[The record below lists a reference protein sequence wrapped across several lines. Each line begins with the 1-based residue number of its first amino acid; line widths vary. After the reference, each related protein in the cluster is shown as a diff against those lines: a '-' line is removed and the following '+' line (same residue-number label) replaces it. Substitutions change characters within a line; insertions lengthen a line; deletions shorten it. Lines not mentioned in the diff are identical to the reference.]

1 MSIRRTIILL
11 TVPLFLG
18 LALINGALLYFQE
31 KAEMAQALG
40 EQALAAAVTGAE
52 FISAMERPQEELTRP
67 LRAKALRAAARH
79 VTGLDGIY
87 LVVPGAKSQALVP
100 PSRPW
105 SLEGLVRPARAHSLP
120 AQADATRHRYVVALA
135 PTAGGAFVA
144 ARIDAEPMFARMD
157 TIRYAVVLIV
167 LVSGVIATVLALFV
181 ARRIVRELDENHRMI
196 AAIAAGEA
204 TPSDQKMTIREVRDL
219 AGAVR
224 LMEASSKA
232 AAERSRRVTARR
244 DRKRTI
250 ETALAASRERE
261 FAPVVQTLAGA
272 QVAARICGDAPLGAF
287 FALCAKGDRG
297 MIALGRCAG
306 ETPQQ
311 AFARAVT
318 ARRDVEANGCARP
331 AGEYLARAKTEH
343 GIEELR
349 LVEWTAAEPPSAS
362 LLALT
367 DEATA
372 TQAEGYAERNR
383 DVAPADLL
391 DGIERL
397 LEPSGV
403 FAAVSR

>member
-31 KAEMAQALG
+31 KAEMSQALG
-40 EQALAAAVTGAE
+40 EQALAAAVTSAE
-52 FISAMERPQEELTRP
+52 FISAMERPQEELARP
-67 LRAKALRAAARH
+67 LRAKALQAAARH

-87 LVVPGAKSQALVP
+87 LVMPGAESQALVP

-105 SLEGLVRPARAHSLP
+105 SLDGLVQPGRAHSLP
-120 AQADATRHRYVVALA
+120 AQADATGHRYVVALA
-135 PTAGGAFVA
+135 PTVGGAFVA

-157 TIRYAVVLIV
+157 TIRYAIVLIV

-196 AAIAAGEA
+196 AAIAAGDA
-204 TPSDQKMTIREVRDL
+204 IPSDQEMTIREVRDL

-244 DRKRTI
+244 DRKRTV
-250 ETALAASRERE
+250 ETALAANRDSE
-261 FAPVVQTLAGA
+261 FAPVVRTLAGA
-272 QVAARICGDAPLGAF
+272 QVAARICGDAPLGVF
-287 FALCAKGDRG
+287 FALCAKSDRG
-297 MIALGRCAG
+297 MVVLGRCAG

-311 AFARAVT
+311 AFAQAVAT
-318 ARRDVEANGCARP
+318 RRYLESNGCAT
-331 AGEYLARAKTEH
+331 LAQECLAKAKAEH
-343 GIEELR
+343 AIEELR
-349 LVEWTAAEPPSAS
+349 FVEWTVTDPPSPS

-367 DEATA
+367 DEAA
-372 TQAEGYAERNR
+372 AARAAGYAERNR